1 MLQIQRFMGDQEN
14 FCGTKILY
22 LPPLSLNGGELNQ
35 MDQPAMDLSHLRNS
49 DWNLKP
55 AARESKIQR
64 NWKST
69 LVK

>member
-14 FCGTKILY
+14 FSGTEILY
-22 LPPLSLNGGELNQ
+22 LLPLSLNGGELNQ
-35 MDQPAMDLSHLRNS
+35 MDQLKKKSHLRS

>member
-1 MLQIQRFMGDQEN
+1 MLRIQRFMGDQDN
-14 FCGTKILY
+14 FSVTKILY

-35 MDQPAMDLSHLRNS
+35 MDQLKKKSHLRKS

>member
-1 MLQIQRFMGDQEN
+1 MLQIQSFMGDQEN
-14 FCGTKILY
+14 FSGTKILY
-22 LPPLSLNGGELNQ
+22 LPPLSLNGGELDQ
-35 MDQPAMDLSHLRNS
+35 MDQPAMDLSHLRKS